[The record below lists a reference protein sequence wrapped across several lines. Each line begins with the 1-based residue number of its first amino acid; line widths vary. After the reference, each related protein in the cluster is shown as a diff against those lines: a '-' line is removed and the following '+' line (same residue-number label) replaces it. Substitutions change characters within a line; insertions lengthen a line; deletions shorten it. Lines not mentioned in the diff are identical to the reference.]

1 MMRRLVMDYIVQKIV
16 ALGIPGIVL
25 LVAMA
30 ASGWAGAAAITTALA
45 TLGGPFG
52 MIGGIAMLGVL
63 VIVSDGIAKY
73 GFEKLLKASINEME
87 KRGTSSTDIIRK
99 VQSYPISPS
108 LKKRVLDE
116 LSSFQ

>member
-1 MMRRLVMDYIVQKIV
+1 MDYIVQKIV

-63 VIVSDGIAKY
+63 VIVSDYCKIWVRKIAE
-73 GFEKLLKASINEME
+73 GEH
-87 KRGTSSTDIIRK
+87 
-99 VQSYPISPS
+99 Q
-108 LKKRVLDE
+108 
-116 LSSFQ
+116 